1 MPTVNYFRSGKTR
14 FLGCNL
20 KSAVMA
26 MKDGGYV
33 QLSLPP
39 TVPESLQ
46 SRIDKLKARHHFYHR
61 L

>member
-1 MPTVNYFRSGKTR
+1 MPTVNYSRSGKPVSWLQ
-14 FLGCNL
+14 FE
-20 KSAVMA
+20 SAVMA